1 MSAPDTDPGGVDA
14 AKFDCPARALP
25 LEGAVL
31 RYVDEGEGDP
41 VLMLHGNPT
50 WGFFYRRMIEAL
62 RGSHRVIAP
71 DHVGCG
77 RSDKPAQYAYTLRQ
91 HAANVETMIDRL
103 NLRGITLVV
112 HDWGGAIG
120 FAAAVRRPELF
131 RRFVVLNTAA
141 FFGRIPLRIRFCRP
155 PLLGEALVRGFN
167 GFSRAALTMAVVHRE
182 RMTPEVR
189 AAYLEPYRTYAD
201 RRAVLAFVRDIPT
214 SPAQDSFHVIRE
226 IETGLARLA
235 GHPMLICWGGRDFCF
250 NDAFLQEWRRRF
262 PKAVVHRFADAGHY
276 VLEDA
281 HERILPLVQA
291 FLRNEA

>member
-1 MSAPDTDPGGVDA
+1 MSAHATDPGGADA
-14 AKFDCPARALP
+14 AKFDYATRALP

-62 RGSHRVIAP
+62 RGSHRAIAP

-77 RSDKPAQYAYTLRQ
+77 RSDKPAHYAYTLRQ
-91 HAANVETMIDRL
+91 HAANLETLIDHL
-103 NLRGITLVV
+103 NLRDITLVV

-120 FAAAVRRPELF
+120 FAVAVRRPELF

-141 FFGRIPLRIRFCRP
+141 FFGRVPLRIRMCRP
-155 PLLGEALVRGFN
+155 PLLGEALVRGLN

-182 RMTPEVR
+182 RMTPQVR
-189 AAYLEPYRTYAD
+189 AGYLEPYRTYAD

-226 IETGLARLA
+226 IETGLSRLV
-235 GHPMLICWGGRDFCF
+235 GRPMLICWGGRDFCF

-262 PKAVVHRFADAGHY
+262 PRAVVHRFDDAGHY
-276 VLEDA
+276 ILEDA
-281 HERILPLVQA
+281 HERIFPLVQA